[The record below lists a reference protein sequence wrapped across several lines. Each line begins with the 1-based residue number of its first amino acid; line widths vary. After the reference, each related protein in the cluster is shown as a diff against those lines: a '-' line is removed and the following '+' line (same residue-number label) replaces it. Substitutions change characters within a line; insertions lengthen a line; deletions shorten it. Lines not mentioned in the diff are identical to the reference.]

1 MKKKNLVCVSA
12 LCALMSFSF
21 VSCDDDNEPSLNIPN
36 VSVTN
41 VSFTD
46 ENPEAL
52 KVSGTLNW
60 TAPSSVDN
68 VTKYVIYG
76 SSDGTAKDMKIA
88 EVEVGTHSYAITD
101 VVNIGYLLVIA
112 ANAEGESSVYASVRV
127 IDFVKDSSF
136 MALYFLNSGNMGNNN
151 SSLYMYDIEK
161 DEVVPDYFLDRK
173 SVV

>member
-68 VTKYVIYG
+68 VTKYVICYYG
-76 SSDGTAKDMKIA
+76 CRKYSLFI
-88 EVEVGTHSYAITD
+88 SY
-101 VVNIGYLLVIA
+101 
-112 ANAEGESSVYASVRV
+112 S
-127 IDFVKDSSF
+127 
-136 MALYFLNSGNMGNNN
+136 
-151 SSLYMYDIEK
+151 
-161 DEVVPDYFLDRK
+161 RK
-173 SVV
+173 CGR

>member
-1 MKKKNLVCVSA
+1 MKKRNLFCVSA

-68 VTKYVIYG
+68 VT
-76 SSDGTAKDMKIA
+76 
-88 EVEVGTHSYAITD
+88 
-101 VVNIGYLLVIA
+101 
-112 ANAEGESSVYASVRV
+112 VR
-127 IDFVKDSSF
+127 D
-136 MALYFLNSGNMGNNN
+136 LWFL
-151 SSLYMYDIEK
+151 
-161 DEVVPDYFLDRK
+161 
-173 SVV
+173 

>member
-76 SSDGTAKDMKIA
+76 SSDGTA
-88 EVEVGTHSYAITD
+88 
-101 VVNIGYLLVIA
+101 NIKNPRRYTKQ
-112 ANAEGESSVYASVRV
+112 SPY
-127 IDFVKDSSF
+127 
-136 MALYFLNSGNMGNNN
+136 SGNWMYGV
-151 SSLYMYDIEK
+151 SS
-161 DEVVPDYFLDRK
+161 
-173 SVV
+173 

>member
-76 SSDGTAKDMKIA
+76 STDGTDKDMKKA
-88 EVEVGTHSYAITD
+88 
-101 VVNIGYLLVIA
+101 
-112 ANAEGESSVYASVRV
+112 
-127 IDFVKDSSF
+127 DSSLNQESKINSIF
-136 MALYFLNSGNMGNNN
+136 KYFSF
-151 SSLYMYDIEK
+151 SLII
-161 DEVVPDYFLDRK
+161 
-173 SVV
+173 

>member
-1 MKKKNLVCVSA
+1 
-12 LCALMSFSF
+12 MSFSF

-68 VTKYVIYG
+68 VTKY
-76 SSDGTAKDMKIA
+76 
-88 EVEVGTHSYAITD
+88 
-101 VVNIGYLLVIA
+101 
-112 ANAEGESSVYASVRV
+112 
-127 IDFVKDSSF
+127 
-136 MALYFLNSGNMGNNN
+136 
-151 SSLYMYDIEK
+151 
-161 DEVVPDYFLDRK
+161 
-173 SVV
+173 